1 MAPSGKVA
9 IITGASSGFGRDA
22 ALLAAQRGY
31 RVVVAARR
39 EEKLNTLV
47 QEIFQQGGTALAVP
61 CDVTKS
67 ADLQRLVDQ
76 ALEHY
81 GRIDVLVNNAGVPL
95 KTGFIDT
102 PVDDLRGQWETNVL
116 SIVELTKRA
125 LPALA
130 ESKGVVINISSIAAR
145 ASVPGWGLYYP
156 TKVAA
161 SSISDALRRE
171 LMPLGVRVAN
181 VEPGPFNTEFGQRA
195 GMVQPGQ
202 TSGLDP
208 MLVARTIVELIERP
222 RRLVVVP
229 GWMHPLALVM
239 GGLSRGLPD
248 LIDGVFWLIAQVKRR
263 NGVPKVAVSG
273 DKE

>member
-1 MAPSGKVA
+1 
-9 IITGASSGFGRDA
+9 
-22 ALLAAQRGY
+22 LAAQRGY

-39 EEKLNTLV
+39 EDKLNALV
-47 QEIFQQGGTALAVP
+47 QEIAQQGGAALAVP

-67 ADLQRLVDQ
+67 DDLQRLVDQ
-76 ALEHY
+76 ALEHF

-95 KTGFIDT
+95 SKGFIDSSL
-102 PVDDLRGQWETNVL
+102 DELRGQWKTNVL

-125 LPALA
+125 LSALA
-130 ESKGVVINISSIAAR
+130 ETKGVVINISSIAAR

-171 LMPLGVRVAN
+171 LMTLGVRVAN

-208 MLVARTIVELIERP
+208 MLVARTIVDLMERP

-229 GWMHPLALVM
+229 GWMHPLALMM

-248 LIDGVFWLIAQVKRR
+248 LIDGVFWVIAQLKRR
-263 NGVPKVAVSG
+263 NGVPKVTGSG
-273 DKE
+273 GKE

>member
-1 MAPSGKVA
+1 MASHGKVA

-22 ALLAAQRGY
+22 ASLAAQRGY

-47 QEIFQQGGTALAVP
+47 QEIEAAGGTALAVP
-61 CDVTKS
+61 CDVNKS

-76 ALEHY
+76 TLTEY

-95 KTGFIDT
+95 SKNFIDSS
-102 PVDDLRGQWETNVL
+102 VDELRGQWETNVL

-130 ESKGVVINISSIAAR
+130 ETKGVVINISSIAAR
-145 ASVPGWGLYYP
+145 ASVPGWGLYYS

-161 SSISDALRRE
+161 SSISDTLRRE
-171 LMPLGVRVAN
+171 LMPLGVRVAI

-195 GMVQPGQ
+195 GMVRPGQ

-208 MLVARTIVELIERP
+208 MLVARTIVDLMERP

-229 GWMHPLALVM
+229 GWMHPLALVL

-248 LIDGVFWLIAQVKRR
+248 LIDGVFWLRAQIKRR
-263 NGVPKVAVSG
+263 SGVPNVTVSG
-273 DKE
+273 KQD

>member
-1 MAPSGKVA
+1 MASEGKVT
-9 IITGASSGFGRDA
+9 IITGASSGFGRDT

-31 RVVVAARR
+31 RVVAAARR
-39 EEKLNTLV
+39 EDRLNDLV
-47 QEIFQQGGTALAVP
+47 REIEAAGGVALAVP
-61 CDVTKS
+61 CDVTKPD
-67 ADLQRLVDQ
+67 DLQRLVDQ
-76 ALEHY
+76 ALAEY

-95 KTGFIDT
+95 KKNFIDSS
-102 PVDDLRGQWETNVL
+102 VDDLRGQWETNVL

-130 ESKGVVINISSIAAR
+130 ESQGVVINISSIASR
-145 ASVPGWGLYYP
+145 TSVPGWGLYFP

-171 LMPLGVRVAN
+171 LMPLGVRVAV

-202 TSGLDP
+202 TLGLNP
-208 MLVARTIVELIERP
+208 LLVARTIVDLMERP

-229 GWMHPLALVM
+229 GWMRPLALVS

-248 LIDGVFWLIAQVKRR
+248 LIDGVFWLIAQVNRR
-263 NGVPKVAVSG
+263 NGVPNVTVG
-273 DKE
+273 GGKE